1 MTKIHFAAV
10 GLAAGYGGIPVIRD
24 VDLEL
29 RRGEV
34 TVMLGANGAGK
45 TTTLLALSGDL
56 PLTEGRVEFRGAT
69 LTSCLWQRA
78 RSGMSYISEEHGVIR
93 SLTVHENLRLA
104 LKKPLAALELFPELR
119 EHRHRKAGLLSGGQQ
134 KMLTLAMAIARKPDV
149 LLADE
154 LSLGLAP
161 QIVQRLLRVVRGAA
175 DGGSAVLLVEQHARQ
190 ALAIGDQAIV
200 MARGRIMLTDS
211 AESVR
216 ANFAELSAAYLG
228 RRS

>member
-1 MTKIHFAAV
+1 
-10 GLAAGYGGIPVIRD
+10 
-24 VDLEL
+24 
-29 RRGEV
+29 
-34 TVMLGANGAGK
+34 
-45 TTTLLALSGDL
+45 
-56 PLTEGRVEFRGAT
+56 
-69 LTSCLWQRA
+69 
-78 RSGMSYISEEHGVIR
+78 
-93 SLTVHENLRLA
+93 
-104 LKKPLAALELFPELR
+104 
-119 EHRHRKAGLLSGGQQ
+119 
-134 KMLTLAMAIARKPDV
+134 MLTLAMAIARKPDV

-211 AESVR
+211 AEAVR